1 MFTKLI
7 DIYIYIYIY
16 IYTRKSSFGRQN
28 IYSGSGGQDLQ

>member
-1 MFTKLI
+1 MFTKL
-7 DIYIYIYIY
+7 IYIY